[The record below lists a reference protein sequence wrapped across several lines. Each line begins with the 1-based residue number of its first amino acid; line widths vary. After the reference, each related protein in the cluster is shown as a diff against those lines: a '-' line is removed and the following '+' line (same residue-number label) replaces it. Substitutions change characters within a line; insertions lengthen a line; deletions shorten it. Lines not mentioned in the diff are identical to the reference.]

1 MARALLLAALM
12 VGVPVVLVALY
23 MVVRRFNHSMTI
35 RAKRDAI
42 ALKTE
47 EWTSTATIEDLARHR
62 RRLEH
67 DLDELHADMDRMGHP
82 VEDGRLQPPPGTGG
96 E

>member
-1 MARALLLAALM
+1 MIR
-12 VGVPVVLVALY
+12 VVLPLVVVMVFAVVAVVLY
-23 MVVRRFNHSMTI
+23 MAVRRFNHAMTI
-35 RAKRDAI
+35 RAKRDEI
-42 ALKTE
+42 RLKTE
-47 EWTSTATIEDLARHR
+47 QWQATASLEDLARMR